1 MKNFNLVLAVFYIIV
16 GGLIIFLGPKI
27 PKPDCLVC
35 GGFLEFAVPY
45 ILVALGITS
54 AIINTRG
61 QQKQF

>member
-27 PKPDCLVC
+27 PKPDCLV
-35 GGFLEFAVPY
+35 